1 MLGGSAAVA
10 SLDART
16 HAARQADGRAG
27 GQVGG
32 RVGGRAGGRAGGRT
46 DGQAGERVRMTVDQA
61 PTVSVAAGRSDA
73 EDRRRAAATA
83 DLGSLCL
90 SGAADE
96 DNRGGTVGGSGGS
109 GGVGGGGNGS
119 SNGSSDG
126 GAPMRGVPARRLGL
140 AMDESGGDVPFT
152 PVTPAGDA
160 LLHFLP
166 VTEGSADGADR
177 ERTLPPPPPPP
188 RRDRDVGSVHAGGP
202 ASQEPGT
209 GALTS
214 IPQPPL
220 PLRPPLPSQQ
230 QPSSQP
236 PQSPQQ
242 PFPPQRTLSTQQ
254 TPSQQQQPLKQQ
266 PLQQPPL
273 QQPPLQQNPL
283 QQPPRQQQL
292 RQTPERSMLPNSLS
306 TTLCEALTPRL
317 STQCLA
323 DGGASGTI
331 SSPVTQALAPPPV
344 SAGPMCYAASA
355 PPPLPFSRDMVPGSG
370 LSLAAVEA
378 QFAPPPPPPRGGRAG
393 QSGSAAGS
401 SGLRG
406 DCGPD
411 VLGDAAAAFP
421 VGSPFTADLFTLPP
435 PSPPLR
441 LQEEEDVEMAQ
452 AAAAAV
458 LDAVQAAAS
467 PDGEAGGWAA
477 SLRERPA
484 VPPPLGL
491 ADRLSTDVAGAVTG
505 AAVGTGTPPRVRGP
519 VSTAMTATGPS
530 PPKLGGVRK
539 PDAGKLAAAARTP
552 GGKKKTAA
560 GTEAKAAVGSTA
572 AVTAPTAMAI
582 AADDEADADAHNPL
596 RKEGRNLV
604 ITGRLPTSSPYQQAL
619 DSVGIRFV
627 SAKLSGI
634 GPEASPPAEAAAAA
648 AAAGAGGREAA
659 FLADH
664 AAFMLER
671 GHASFKVPVVGGGPL
686 NIFRLFVEVCKLGG
700 VENVL
705 NKRAFRVVAGELD
718 LPRTCTSAAFVL
730 RNAHE
735 SLLYAYEQKLVFG
748 RTVSMSDRPVRK
760 GVDGKKKKK
769 KSQPPL
775 VPPLALDAEMQGVS
789 ATTGGGSGGG
799 KASGAGA
806 SIAAVKRPSFPAASA
821 TKTAPSK
828 AASATGRSPRAPA
841 GGGSSS
847 AAVDV
852 DLSAAAVKAAGPSPV
867 KAAEASVHGAAAG
880 SRRRA
885 PAVAKAG
892 TPNGDGQTPKTPT
905 TTIIVATPSAL
916 PPSTGVTV
924 KLEAGLLGV
933 PVIDSPLLCPSTRRP
948 LRPLPATPP
957 PRRPSAAGTGSA
969 DAADRLTTKRLM
981 AGASPTASVD
991 GRAGILG
998 GVPVA
1003 AGSVTAKEEPLIS
1016 PPVAPPPV
1024 RKPAARRS
1032 KVAVAKAA
1040 VAAVSPTTGAV
1051 VKARAPRP
1059 ARPRASRAGR
1069 SSAAVAA
1076 KRERVADGVAAAVT
1090 TPTAV
1095 NAAAADPSVL
1105 SEANT
1110 RAILETLT
1118 MPSADDVAGGAAVA
1132 AASALSLPPAGV
1144 PAQLPPL
1151 PPLAVNL
1158 EALNAA
1164 LRQYAAGASVP
1175 GLVPSVFEE
1184 AHAASVAAGAG
1195 MTGADYLPMTTT
1207 SLSAATTTTT
1217 TTTAV
1222 NNRSVVSGG
1231 GGGEVGGAAVY
1242 PPPPL
1247 PPHAAAHGYASPTG
1261 TFPCFRPL
1269 SSSPLPPLPW
1279 SRHPDETGGV
1289 PPMSRG
1295 VASPPSEAAA
1305 AAAAHESASAVAM
1318 ATAAAA
1324 GAPGPEPS
1332 PPPPPSR
1339 STADLVATLGGG
1351 GVPGG
1356 SSSAVLAPSAV
1367 DALLGGAPP
1376 ARSTPPASSPTPA
1389 SATEMRMSY
1398 MSGWFFSSHASHHK
1412 VYSPDDY
1419 ILDSPGGADMRD
1431 G

>member
-1 MLGGSAAVA
+1 MKAA
-10 SLDART
+10 
-16 HAARQADGRAG
+16 
-27 GQVGG
+27 
-32 RVGGRAGGRAGGRT
+32 
-46 DGQAGERVRMTVDQA
+46 
-61 PTVSVAAGRSDA
+61 
-73 EDRRRAAATA
+73 
-83 DLGSLCL
+83 
-90 SGAADE
+90 
-96 DNRGGTVGGSGGS
+96 
-109 GGVGGGGNGS
+109 
-119 SNGSSDG
+119 
-126 GAPMRGVPARRLGL
+126 
-140 AMDESGGDVPFT
+140 
-152 PVTPAGDA
+152 
-160 LLHFLP
+160 
-166 VTEGSADGADR
+166 
-177 ERTLPPPPPPP
+177 
-188 RRDRDVGSVHAGGP
+188 
-202 ASQEPGT
+202 
-209 GALTS
+209 
-214 IPQPPL
+214 
-220 PLRPPLPSQQ
+220 
-230 QPSSQP
+230 
-236 PQSPQQ
+236 
-242 PFPPQRTLSTQQ
+242 
-254 TPSQQQQPLKQQ
+254 
-266 PLQQPPL
+266 
-273 QQPPLQQNPL
+273 
-283 QQPPRQQQL
+283 
-292 RQTPERSMLPNSLS
+292 
-306 TTLCEALTPRL
+306 
-317 STQCLA
+317 
-323 DGGASGTI
+323 
-331 SSPVTQALAPPPV
+331 
-344 SAGPMCYAASA
+344 
-355 PPPLPFSRDMVPGSG
+355 
-370 LSLAAVEA
+370 
-378 QFAPPPPPPRGGRAG
+378 
-393 QSGSAAGS
+393 
-401 SGLRG
+401 
-406 DCGPD
+406 
-411 VLGDAAAAFP
+411 
-421 VGSPFTADLFTLPP
+421 
-435 PSPPLR
+435 
-441 LQEEEDVEMAQ
+441 
-452 AAAAAV
+452 
-458 LDAVQAAAS
+458 
-467 PDGEAGGWAA
+467 
-477 SLRERPA
+477 
-484 VPPPLGL
+484 
-491 ADRLSTDVAGAVTG
+491 
-505 AAVGTGTPPRVRGP
+505 
-519 VSTAMTATGPS
+519 GPS

-539 PDAGKLAAAARTP
+539 PDAGKLAAVARTP
-552 GGKKKTAA
+552 GGKQKTAA
-560 GTEAKAAVGSTA
+560 GTEAKAAAGSTA
-572 AVTAPTAMAI
+572 AVTAPTA
-582 AADDEADADAHNPL
+582 AAVAAGDEADADAYNPL

-634 GPEASPPAEAAAAA
+634 GPGAPPPADAAAAA
-648 AAAGAGGREAA
+648 AAAGVGGREAA

-664 AAFMLER
+664 AAFMFER
-671 GHASFKVPVVGGGPL
+671 GQASFKVPVVGGGPL

-748 RTVSMSDRPVRK
+748 RTVSLSDRPVRK

-775 VPPLALDAEMQGVS
+775 VPPLALDADMQGVS
-789 ATTGGGSGGG
+789 APTGGGSGGD

-806 SIAAVKRPSFPAASA
+806 SMAAVKRPFPATSS
-821 TKTAPSK
+821 TKTLPSK

-847 AAVDV
+847 AATDV
-852 DLSAAAVKAAGPSPV
+852 KLSTAAAKAAGPSPV

-892 TPNGDGQTPKTPT
+892 TPNCGGQTPKTPT
-905 TTIIVATPSAL
+905 TTIIVATPSA
-916 PPSTGVTV
+916 PPPPTGVTI
-924 KLEAGLLGV
+924 KLEAGLLGGS
-933 PVIDSPLLCPSTRRP
+933 VIDSPLLCPSTRRP

-957 PRRPSAAGTGSA
+957 PRRPSAVGTGSA
-969 DAADRLTTKRLM
+969 DAADRPTTKRLKS
-981 AGASPTASVD
+981 GASPTASV
-991 GRAGILG
+991 GGGAGILG
-998 GVPVA
+998 AVPVA

-1016 PPVAPPPV
+1016 PPVAPPPAK
-1024 RKPAARRS
+1024 KPPARRS
-1032 KVAVAKAA
+1032 KAAVAKAA
-1040 VAAVSPTTGAV
+1040 VTAVSPTTGAV

-1069 SSAAVAA
+1069 SSAAAA
-1076 KRERVADGVAAAVT
+1076 TKRERVGDGVAAAAS

-1110 RAILETLT
+1110 RAILATLT
-1118 MPSADDVAGGAAVA
+1118 LPAAADVAGGGAVA
-1132 AASALSLPPAGV
+1132 AVSALPLPPAGA

-1222 NNRSVVSGG
+1222 NNHSVVSGG
-1231 GGGEVGGAAVY
+1231 GGGEVGSAAVY
-1242 PPPPL
+1242 PPPPP

-1261 TFPCFRPL
+1261 AFPCFRPL

-1279 SRHPDETGGV
+1279 YLHADEAGGV
-1289 PPMSRG
+1289 PPTSQG
-1295 VASPPSEAAA
+1295 VASAPSEAAA

-1324 GAPGPEPS
+1324 GAPGPGPS

-1339 STADLVATLGGG
+1339 STADLVATLSGG

-1367 DALLGGAPP
+1367 DALLGGPLP

-1419 ILDSPGGADMRD
+1419 ILDSPGGADVQD
-1431 G
+1431 T